1 MTFQVTVDKTDKPKR
16 LVTRTSVWN
25 RLSIMRECI
34 PFSMS
39 VEFLDRGY
47 TFSIRREPRD

>member
-1 MTFQVTVDKTDKPKR
+1 MSLYVTVSKSDKPKR
-16 LVTRTSVWN
+16 LVGRTSAWR
-25 RLSIMRECI
+25 RLSIMRECV

-47 TFSIRREPRD
+47 SFGIRRESRD